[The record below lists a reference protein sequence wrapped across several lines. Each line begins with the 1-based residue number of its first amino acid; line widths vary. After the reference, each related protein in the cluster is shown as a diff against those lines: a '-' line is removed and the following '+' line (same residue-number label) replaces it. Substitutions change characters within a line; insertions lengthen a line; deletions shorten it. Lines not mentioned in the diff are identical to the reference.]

1 MRVGLLLDDVNK
13 IEAEKVTQVAILL
26 SSVVP
31 RIGEVRVF
39 EIYSIIGQCKFR
51 HPPDLVHLLTPVKQW
66 TTRKIVL
73 QMAICVCI
81 QK

>member
-1 MRVGLLLDDVNK
+1 MRVGLLLDGVNK

-39 EIYSIIGQCKFR
+39 EIYSTVSSGNASS
-51 HPPDLVHLLTPVKQW
+51 DTPQIW
-66 TTRKIVL
+66 FIS
-73 QMAICVCI
+73 
-81 QK
+81 